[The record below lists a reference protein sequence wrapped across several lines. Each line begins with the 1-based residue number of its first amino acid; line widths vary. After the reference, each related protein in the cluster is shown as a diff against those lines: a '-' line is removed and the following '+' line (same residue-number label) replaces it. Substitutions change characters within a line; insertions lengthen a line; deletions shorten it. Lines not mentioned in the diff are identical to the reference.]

1 MSPFWYKKAKNITHY
16 GANKRKKVYFCR
28 KIGDMSSTELKD
40 KIDGLSLKVATLRK
54 RYLALKEEKK
64 ELVRTVERQELEI
77 AKLEKEL
84 SQMRIDNEFL
94 RVAHSI
100 PNNPTAVA
108 AYKKQV
114 AKMVRDIDRCIKQLN
129 A

>member
-1 MSPFWYKKAKNITHY
+1 M
-16 GANKRKKVYFCR
+16 YFCDKNWTTMPSMELNEQLQNLSR
-28 KIGDMSSTELKD
+28 KFDILRQRY
-40 KIDGLSLKVATLRK
+40 VALQNENKEMK
-54 RYLALKEEKK
+54 RSI
-64 ELVRTVERQELEI
+64 ERQELEV

-94 RVAHSI
+94 KVAHSVPSDRDLI
-100 PNNPTAVA
+100 SR
-108 AYKKQV
+108 YKKQV